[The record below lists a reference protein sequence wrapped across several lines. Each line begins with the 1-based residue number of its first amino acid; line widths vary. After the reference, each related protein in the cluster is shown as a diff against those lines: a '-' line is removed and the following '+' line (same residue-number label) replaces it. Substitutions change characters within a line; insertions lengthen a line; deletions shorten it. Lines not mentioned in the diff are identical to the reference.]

1 MSIQLTIST
10 FISNISKKGEQLS
23 IIFQKLK
30 IPPEKTVG
38 FTIVVIALSAKMTK
52 ADRIVTNEEKME
64 RINS

>member
-10 FISNISKKGEQLS
+10 FISNISEKGEQLS

-38 FTIVVIALSAKMTK
+38 FTIVVIALSAKMNK
-52 ADRIVTNEEKME
+52 ADGIVTNE
-64 RINS
+64 